1 MAAAGRSTRADG
13 GTGLVARPRSVPG
26 WSHGHPLRR
35 AARQPDRQVRQ
46 GNFSIQV
53 STLPRPFQRNPSN
66 TPGRPTEKP
75 QKSAVTPDTTRRA
88 QLAPPDRPTV
98 QTFPAQSVQIAP
110 DRARP
115 TGTRIS
121 APQNI
126 HQALD
131 RIGHGPADRD
141 RLQPQPRCNRAAT
154 IKALIYI
161 YINQWLH
168 GCSDTHTHIRATVH
182 TRAPM
187 RITRGDAAQPRNR
200 AANFNDVNGLPVAER
215 LQLGCTCNR
224 APKPA

>member
-131 RIGHGPADRD
+131 RIGHGPTAGCEGDRGAESQKLASVQD
-141 RLQPQPRCNRAAT
+141 LIAARAAPP
-154 IKALIYI
+154 IG
-161 YINQWLH
+161 Q
-168 GCSDTHTHIRATVH
+168 V
-182 TRAPM
+182 AP
-187 RITRGDAAQPRNR
+187 
-200 AANFNDVNGLPVAER
+200 ES
-215 LQLGCTCNR
+215 
-224 APKPA
+224 